1 MRNIETKCGGLA
13 AACIFVLLPL
23 IWANGAFAGNS
34 CVTCH
39 SESDSALVESVKSSV
54 HASVGC
60 HGCHG
65 GNPAV
70 ADEAAMTDAPD
81 FKGKPERKDIPEFCG
96 GCHSDVRRMNP
107 FGLQTDQLAQYRTSK
122 HGERLFGAKDEN
134 VAVCAD
140 CHGAH
145 GIKSPKDPASTVYPT
160 NIPAT
165 CGRCH
170 SDEKKMSKYK
180 IPASYPA
187 DYERSVH
194 AHALRIRKD
203 LSAPTCVT
211 CHGNHGATPPGVRQV
226 SEICGRCHVREAG
239 AFEKSPHAGATQNGK
254 MKACVSCH
262 SNHAIL
268 HPTDDLLRTACVA
281 CHQKPDDKA
290 LTVRDEF
297 LTGFGQLRQ
306 DVAAVSDEL
315 HKASTRGFD
324 VGDAQVR
331 MEESKTALI
340 ALTPAQHALD
350 LADLSKVL
358 RENNERMDQ
367 IHRSI
372 KEKILSEG
380 VRRLMFLPI
389 AIFLVVL
396 SIAFAAKRA
405 EVEQDDGDK

>member
-1 MRNIETKCGGLA
+1 MILPARIVGAGLLSA
-13 AACIFVLLPL
+13 ALLLP
-23 IWANGAFAGNS
+23 ASTAVAQPTS
-34 CVTCH
+34 CESCH
-39 SESDSALVESVKSSV
+39 FESDSALVESVRSSV
-54 HASVGC
+54 HAGVGC

-70 ADEAAMTDAPD
+70 PDEAAMFDDPT
-81 FKGKPERKDIPEFCG
+81 FKGKPERKDVPEFCG

-107 FGLQTDQLAQYRTSK
+107 FGIQTDQLAQYKTSK
-122 HGERLFGAKDEN
+122 HGEMLFGKGDEN

-160 NIPAT
+160 NIPST

-180 IPASYPA
+180 LPSSPPA
-187 DYERSVH
+187 DYEHSVH
-194 AHALRIRKD
+194 AQALRVRKD
-203 LSAPTCVT
+203 LSAPTCAT
-211 CHGNHGATPPGVRQV
+211 CHGNHGAAPPGVKQV
-226 SEICGRCHVREAG
+226 SDVCGRCHVREAE
-239 AFEKSPHAGATQNGK
+239 AFGRSPHAAATETGK

-268 HPTDDLLRTACVA
+268 HPTEDLLRSACID
-281 CHQKPDDKA
+281 CHKGTDHKA

-306 DVAAVSDEL
+306 DVSAVSEDL
-315 HKASTRGFD
+315 HKAASRGFE
-324 VGDAQVR
+324 VGEAQVQ
-331 MEESKTALI
+331 MEEAKTALI

-358 RENNERMDQ
+358 RENNGRMEE
-367 IHRSI
+367 IRKSI
-372 KEKILSEG
+372 KEKVLSEG

-396 SIAFAAKRA
+396 SIGFAAKRA
-405 EVEQDDGDK
+405 EVEQNRGRE